1 MLSSNFSCW
10 QLFIFVFL
18 RPCFFWSGWVCQ
30 WKPFWIAVGDT
41 LQKAYLEEWIRVG
54 DDSASKL
61 GSSALKQFLR
71 SMSQRW
77 YVILNTKIVPSNINN
92 LWKNLH
98 HRDQRGSL
106 MLLPGNF
113 LDPRVLHSS
122 GRERRHHCLTQNV
135 SVILFT
141 RSSSV
146 PFQNVW
152 NCRFPVK
159 RSCRAMRKLSLSA
172 WVKTDPNVTLE
183 RHTVDV
189 QKGCRRISRGI
200 RKKTRYIF
208 SGVSLRQQRA

>member
-1 MLSSNFSCW
+1 MHF
-10 QLFIFVFL
+10 FL
-18 RPCFFWSGWVCQ
+18 RPCFLKSGWVCQ

-41 LQKAYLEEWIRVG
+41 LQKAYLEESIRVG
-54 DDSASKL
+54 DDPASNL

-71 SMSQRW
+71 WMSQRW

-92 LWKNLH
+92 LRKHLH

-113 LDPRVLHSS
+113 LDPRVLHPS
-122 GRERRHHCLTQNV
+122 GRERRHHCLTQND

-159 RSCRAMRKLSLSA
+159 RSCRAWGSCLFLPRQLH
-172 WVKTDPNVTLE
+172 NVGEGRPQRYLRTTYGW
-183 RHTVDV
+183 RS
-189 QKGCRRISRGI
+189 KGCRRVPRGI

>member
-1 MLSSNFSCW
+1 
-10 QLFIFVFL
+10 
-18 RPCFFWSGWVCQ
+18 
-30 WKPFWIAVGDT
+30 
-41 LQKAYLEEWIRVG
+41 
-54 DDSASKL
+54 
-61 GSSALKQFLR
+61 
-71 SMSQRW
+71 MSQRW

-92 LWKNLH
+92 LRKHLH

-113 LDPRVLHSS
+113 LDPRVLHPS

-141 RSSSV
+141 RSSSFF
-146 PFQNVW
+146 FQNV
-152 NCRFPVK
+152 CSGRFPVK

-172 WVKTDPNVTLE
+172 WRQTQRYLRTTYGW
-183 RHTVDV
+183 RS
-189 QKGCRRISRGI
+189 KGCRRISRGI